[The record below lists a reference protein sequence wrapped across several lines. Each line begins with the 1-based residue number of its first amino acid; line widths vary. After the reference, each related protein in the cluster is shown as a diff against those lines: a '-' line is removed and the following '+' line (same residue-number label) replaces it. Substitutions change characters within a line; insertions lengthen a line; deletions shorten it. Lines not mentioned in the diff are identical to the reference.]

1 MNNKNIPLILILGL
15 IVLVSVLIAWTNR
28 GIKGDVTIQ
37 PVENSVNQFN
47 STPTSDKNVGEV
59 LKSNPEFSKFVE
71 LLESQNMVSALEGL
85 GPFTVLAP
93 TNQAFDNVDPLAWA
107 ELVKDQEDLVAV
119 IGYHFLPQ
127 IVTTSTINS
136 LPELIT
142 ISNREIQVTNNL
154 GGNSLLNGAEI
165 VTPNQPAS
173 NGIVHGIDTVLIPQ
187 DEDEEDVGELEL

>member
-1 MNNKNIPLILILGL
+1 MNNKNIPLFLLLGL
-15 IVLVSVLIAWTNR
+15 IALVSILIAWANR
-28 GIKGDVTIQ
+28 GIKSDVTIQ

-71 LLESQNMVSALEGL
+71 LLESQNMMSALDGL

-93 TNQAFDNVDPLAWA
+93 TNQAFDNVDPLVWA
-107 ELVKDQEDLVAV
+107 ELEKDQEDLVAV

-127 IVTTSTINS
+127 NIPTSVINS
-136 LPELIT
+136 LPELLT

-154 GGNSLLNGAEI
+154 GGTSLLNDAEI

-173 NGIVHGIDTVLIPQ
+173 NGIVHGIDTVLIPPQ
-187 DEDEEDVGELEL
+187 EGEADSDETEL